1 MKKQRAQNDKTS
13 IRFLAPTAAPVNG
26 EHLRN
31 TGRSRDKS
39 NMTEMNKKVN
49 KHTASEGSKGST
61 VGNNHRSFAA
71 DTQSSRRALVSHED
85 EADEGP
91 AVVDIYQS
99 FVQEQ
104 AASRLVLERGRGREK
119 RRGNEFPIP
128 DEKDSHVNG
137 APCVLILTNPTE
149 WIACSATSTEM
160 SSRQRHGKTGGWLYW
175 RVDTWAQASWS
186 V

>member
-1 MKKQRAQNDKTS
+1 MQKLMKR
-13 IRFLAPTAAPVNG
+13 
-26 EHLRN
+26 EH
-31 TGRSRDKS
+31 GR
-39 NMTEMNKKVN
+39 VN

-99 FVQEQ
+99 SVQEQ
-104 AASRLVLERGRGREK
+104 AASRLVLERGRSREK
-119 RRGNEFPIP
+119 RRGNEFPMP

-160 SSRQRHGKTGGWLYW
+160 SSRQRHGKTGGWLHW
-175 RVDTWAQASWS
+175 KADTWAQASWS